1 MSRIIKNIAESK
13 HRKLL
18 HISQTNGLN
27 FNNLQRRYLQE
38 RFLYRISVSRFR
50 DNFILKGGL
59 LLVVVDFPS
68 SRPTMDIDFLVKNIS
83 RNQENISAVFKEIC
97 DIDSN
102 DGIKFDSQS
111 VETSEIEKD
120 GDYNGVR
127 VRFTATMGTSKT
139 VLSIDLG
146 FNDILIPSPREI
158 SFPVILN
165 EEHPQLN
172 AYCIETIIAEKFE
185 AITKLALTN
194 SRMKDFY
201 DLYLILSNNA
211 LDMNILKESIKATFR
226 HRRTAI
232 VYTPIAFTATFY
244 SDKNKQIQWKS
255 FLSKRNIKDVP
266 EDLSVVVKYLKSTL
280 QPIIKEIQQE

>member
-1 MSRIIKNIAESK
+1 MSRIIKNVAESK
-13 HRKLL
+13 NRKLL

-146 FNDILIPSPREI
+146 FNDILIPSPRKI

-211 LDMNILKESIKATFR
+211 LDMNILKESIKATFQ

-280 QPIIKEIQQE
+280 QPIIKEIQQN